1 MVIERKFNNKAH
13 VLLHI
18 AWYVSWNFLKAKPP
32 ISCRVLGICIKSG
45 YLYRGV
51 PKNSLSN
58 NVKIQK
64 DTQAL
69 MTWFMYL
76 WKHRWIQENV
86 FIILMPSSFRY
97 NRIKCVGATNISNPH
112 FWYMQYL
119 FMVSSILRS
128 IIYSLG
134 YKAFFSIRI
143 IQTIER

>member
-1 MVIERKFNNKAH
+1 MYILSLIIERKYIYKAH

-45 YLYRGV
+45 YLYRDV

-76 WKHRWIQENV
+76 WKHLLIQENV
-86 FIILMPSSFRY
+86 FIISMPSSFRY
-97 NRIKCVGATNISNPH
+97 NRIKCVGATNILDPS
-112 FWYMQYL
+112 FWYYGFIYFTRNFL
-119 FMVSSILRS
+119 GPVSC
-128 IIYSLG
+128 
-134 YKAFFSIRI
+134 
-143 IQTIER
+143 IQ